1 MREKK
6 KTIIRKKR
14 DEEVSNEF
22 ALEAEAQGDLSHEEA
37 VEASHIA
44 EPEAKKDEGVS
55 APVLHGKKRVGKGT
69 KKFEHPTDN
78 NMSRTV
84 EGGGDL
90 DEGALELEDGE
101 PELEE

>member
-14 DEEVSNEF
+14 DEVEDLPPQGSPVET
-22 ALEAEAQGDLSHEEA
+22 EAPATVTEQPA
-37 VEASHIA
+37 
-44 EPEAKKDEGVS
+44 AKEEGVS
-55 APVLHGKKRVGKGT
+55 APQLHGKKRVGKGA

-78 NMSRTV
+78 NQTRV
-84 EGGGDL
+84 VQGGGDL
-90 DEGALELEDGE
+90 DEEKPELEDGE